1 MRVAQPSRDAQLLD
15 ETRLKHVSR
24 AIRDFVPRNATD
36 DGSQATQSLLDL
48 LNNVVFT
55 SSYPILGIAHR
66 VAAWNTL
73 CSLIDQTLQSD
84 VDIVKNVVW
93 DQSIW
98 TRAFE
103 TYLNHAHNAR
113 PKSSRQLLVTLT
125 HALQKQTGSGRA
137 NSIGIASQTLAASLV
152 DYEDAPRAKAA
163 IQLLTNL
170 LAKQVLHLGELPSA
184 FTLLRPGIRTGDNH
198 LNASDLLEVL
208 FRWLGKGDF
217 GSTIASGIAVV
228 LDRLDEQNA
237 DGIQPG
243 PGGGDARFWRT
254 PLESV
259 FIQGSVNIDDLRA
272 HILPML
278 FKRKKTE
285 FASFL
290 QYHGIEIG
298 KDASATLSG
307 PNPYAELLF
316 AALQTGKSLGLLVEN
331 DGKTVT
337 VVEDTVA
344 IPMSFISKLLFEIDR
359 SARLTGL
366 TLLLTST
373 SASRPLSGSA
383 LSLVK
388 KALGI
393 FFADVDAD
401 FRSEI
406 FGSFQRLVDRLRATI
421 AVLDR
426 NTSQLVS
433 SRSGSSTDS
442 PQAVIHQHHD
452 LLKWAL
458 RFLAQELRPTA
469 SYQRHISALRC
480 LSILTRSGLDNGVSA
495 DRWSKSAQGQIK
507 WPFRLCVI
515 GTDVRRLLLDMLL
528 DPFEDVRHSAFD
540 VLGLYCSVQGTAPP
554 QRSQTATD
562 RSTSTS
568 LDTTDAYMH
577 TLDRA
582 ETIMYQTGRADH
594 ADGVAYLYSLWY
606 QSYIADNDPE
616 HTWQHAEEKILLGR
630 LFAKLEKFIYTAQK
644 DLSEAVAR
652 YPLHGLLTSLRYV
665 LLQRQALA
673 PCHSQDAILDK
684 IFHHLQQIWD
694 VVKPI
699 LCDDAPEG
707 YLPEE
712 LESSSN
718 DTKETLSYC
727 WRALKEGSLLLG
739 VLITSQP
746 TTADQKNERLRGWSA
761 LCFTQ
766 LAELRHRGA
775 FSTVAQTWVACCSRA
790 QENVAEGQRQ
800 LDIWYSDVLRMLQTN
815 VTINTRRSAGL
826 PSLLCGLLGADRS
839 GQLIA
844 RAVADLE
851 TVARLKVDTALAEE
865 GNLAQVHAMNCFKDI
880 LKNSR
885 LAEQSEPYLAKALRL
900 SADALRSDAWAI
912 RNCGLMLFRAVIDRL
927 LGTSDAHLDDDATL
941 QKRISAEA
949 YPHLL
954 DVVLLLLQAPGD
966 GTTTRF
972 EGVFPALQLLQLTRI
987 PADRRSETCDAVETL
1002 TASPSWHV
1010 RDRAARTLA
1019 SLTTLSDLVLHL
1031 DDVLSVGGLQENR
1044 SHGLQLV
1051 AKYTVLRVAS
1061 AIVKPGA
1068 GEFDT
1073 SNTIYDCSCLATS
1086 IGRVYSAAKS
1096 PVTRAAS
1103 LDVVRA
1109 CSELLVSVNATT
1121 TQYHDHSALVM
1132 TLASGDSTDTNAV
1145 DTLRHILSGA
1155 LDSPAAAV
1163 LRQAWSR
1170 LVAHYL
1176 LVDSKANDK
1185 TLAHC
1190 YAMIVDLLRRDQGAA
1205 LHFLQALH
1213 PARVCNNIPVSDFVR
1228 KVCAYI
1234 VSSDSNM
1241 DLRCAAQKTIIDLA
1255 EATGASVEI
1264 GIISP
1269 SCCAGSSS
1277 SQHYANQMLRI
1288 ETLQMDGRCA
1298 KSSQVDNSLVQD
1310 VSNWADACVAAV
1322 NGHGLHTREASAE
1335 ALGQVKTLWQYMST
1349 ERKLATPFLQLCLA
1363 VHDLLNDDD
1372 EDIRLL
1378 ASEIATRMMA
1388 PGHTRNSASEPIVA
1402 GQKLLIFCIGRWHD
1416 NPDFIAHAF
1425 QRAFDFSNKDT
1436 APRSIAQQLEAAT
1449 QGDTALFAEE
1459 KQNLYIDE
1467 AKEVRVW
1474 SQVLQKLSLSAIDKS
1489 FIAKLAK
1496 WVEEG
1501 LHTLTLQFESN
1512 ADGALGWT
1520 TQPGIYVL
1528 GLQVVYAVELLFNLL
1543 ARGAKIP
1550 LQPSELRKKLYTFI
1564 TALEKADG
1572 NCLWRWEA
1580 ERILT
1585 ESLSLKISSV
1595 AVAAEKDYPED
1606 PDQFVRDTD

>member
-1 MRVAQPSRDAQLLD
+1 RQL
-15 ETRLKHVSR
+15 
-24 AIRDFVPRNATD
+24 F
-36 DGSQATQSLLDL
+36 DL
-48 LNNVVFT
+48 LNDVVFT
-55 SSYPILGIAHR
+55 SGYPVLGISHR

-84 VDIVKNVVW
+84 VDIVKNAVW
-93 DQSIW
+93 DQDIW
-98 TRAFE
+98 KRAFE
-103 TYLNHAHNAR
+103 HYLNHAHNAR
-113 PKSSRQLLVTLT
+113 PKSSRQLLITLT
-125 HALQKQTGSGRA
+125 NALQNQRGSSRA
-137 NSIGIASQTLAASLV
+137 NSIEIASRTLAASLI
-152 DYEDAPRAKAA
+152 DYEDASRAKAA
-163 IQLLTNL
+163 IQLLANL
-170 LAKQVLHLGELPSA
+170 LAKRIIHLGELPSA
-184 FTLLRPGIRTGDNH
+184 FTSLRPGIRTGENH

-217 GSTIASGIAVV
+217 GSTITSGIAVV

-237 DGIQPG
+237 DGTQPG
-243 PGGGDARFWRT
+243 PIGGDARIWRM

-259 FIQGSVNIDDLRA
+259 FIQGNVNIDDLRA
-272 HILPML
+272 HVLPML
-278 FKRKKTE
+278 FKRKKAE

-290 QYHGIEIG
+290 QCHGIEIG
-298 KDASATLSG
+298 KDTSAALSG
-307 PNPYAELLF
+307 PNPYAELLY

-337 VVEDTVA
+337 SVEDTIA
-344 IPMSFISKLLFEIDR
+344 IPMSSISKLLFEIDR

-366 TLLLTST
+366 TLLLTSP
-373 SASRPLSGSA
+373 SASRPLTESA
-383 LSLVK
+383 LNMVK

-393 FFADVDAD
+393 YFADVDAD

-406 FGSFQRLVDRLRATI
+406 FGSIQRLIDRIRAAT

-426 NTSQLVS
+426 DKSQMA
-433 SRSGSSTDS
+433 RSGSSTETS
-442 PQAVIHQHHD
+442 QAVIRRHHD
-452 LLKWAL
+452 HLKWLL

-480 LSILTRSGLDNGVSA
+480 LSILARSGLDDGVSV

-507 WPFRLCVI
+507 WPFRLCVV
-515 GTDVRRLLLDMLL
+515 GGDVRRLLLDMLL

-540 VLGLYCSVQGTAPP
+540 VLGLYCSVQVTAPP
-554 QRSQTATD
+554 QNSQTAPGCPI
-562 RSTSTS
+562 STS
-568 LDTTDAYMH
+568 LGITDLYMH

-606 QSYIADNDPE
+606 QSCIADNNSV
-616 HTWQHAEEKILLGR
+616 HTWQYAEENILLGR
-630 LFAKLEKFIYTAQK
+630 LFAKLKKFIDTAQNA
-644 DLSEAVAR
+644 LSEAVAR

-665 LLQRQALA
+665 LLQRQAHA
-673 PCHSQDAILDK
+673 FDHPQDAILDK
-684 IFHHLQQIWD
+684 IFYHLQQIWEL
-694 VVKPI
+694 VRPI

-739 VLITSQP
+739 ALITSQSA
-746 TTADQKNERLRGWSA
+746 TADQKNESLQKWSA

-790 QENVAEGQRQ
+790 QETVVKGQPQ

-826 PSLLCGLLGADRS
+826 PSLLCGILGADRS

-851 TVARLKVDTALAEE
+851 IIARVEVDASSAEE
-865 GNLAQVHAMNCFKDI
+865 GSLPQVHALNCFKDI
-880 LKNSR
+880 LKNSQ
-885 LAEQSEPYLAKALRL
+885 LAEQSEPFLAKALQL

-927 LGTSDAHLDDDATL
+927 LGTSDAHFDDDSTL
-941 QKRISAEA
+941 QKRISTEA

-954 DVVLLLLQAPGD
+954 DVVLSLLKAPGD

-972 EGVFPALQLLQLTRI
+972 EGVFPALQLLRLTRI
-987 PADRRSETCDAVETL
+987 PAERLSETCDAVAAL

-1010 RDRAARTLA
+1010 RDKAARTLA

-1031 DDVLSVGGLQENR
+1031 DEILSGGGLQENR

-1051 AKYTVLRVAS
+1051 AKYTVLRIAS

-1073 SNTIYDCSCLATS
+1073 STAFYDCSCLATS
-1086 IGRVYSAAKS
+1086 IGQVYSAAKS

-1109 CSELLVSVNATT
+1109 CSELLVSINAATR
-1121 TQYHDHSALVM
+1121 QNHDHSALI
-1132 TLASGDSTDTNAV
+1132 TSLIS
-1145 DTLRHILSGA
+1145 A
-1155 LDSPAAAV
+1155 LDDPAAAV

-1176 LVDSKANDK
+1176 MADSETNDK
-1185 TLAHC
+1185 APANC
-1190 YAMIVDLLRRDQGAA
+1190 YEMIVELLRRDQGAV
-1205 LHFLQALH
+1205 LHFLEALH
-1213 PARVCNNIPVSDFVR
+1213 PARVCNNPPMSDFAR
-1228 KVCAYI
+1228 KVCTYI
-1234 VSSDSNM
+1234 VSSDSNVH
-1241 DLRCAAQKTIIDLA
+1241 LRCAAQKTIIDLA
-1255 EATGASVEI
+1255 EASGDSVELHVTRKT
-1264 GIISP
+1264 SYLD
-1269 SCCAGSSS
+1269 SSS
-1277 SQHYANQMLRI
+1277 NQHYANQMLRI
-1288 ETLQMDGRCA
+1288 ETSQMDARCI
-1298 KSSQVDNSLVQD
+1298 KRTQLDDNLVQD

-1322 NGHGLHTREASAE
+1322 NGHGIHTREASAE
-1335 ALGQVKTLWQYMST
+1335 ALGQVATLWQYIS
-1349 ERKLATPFLQLCLA
+1349 EEPKLTTRYLQLCLA
-1363 VHDLLNDDD
+1363 IYDLLNDDD

-1378 ASEIATRMMA
+1378 ASEIVTRILA
-1388 PGHTRNSASEPIVA
+1388 AGPTHTPASEPIVA
-1402 GQKLLIFCIGRWHD
+1402 SQRLLTFCVGRW
-1416 NPDFIAHAF
+1416 PDSSDFVAHAF
-1425 QRAFDFSNKDT
+1425 QRAFDFSNT
-1436 APRSIAQQLEAAT
+1436 GTVPQPIAQQLEAST
-1449 QGDTALFAEE
+1449 QSDTALFAEE

-1489 FIAKLAK
+1489 LIAKLAQ
-1496 WVEEG
+1496 WAVAG
-1501 LHTLTLQFESN
+1501 LHTLTSHSESN

-1520 TQPGIYVL
+1520 TQPGTYVL
-1528 GLQVVYAVELLFNLL
+1528 GLKVIYAVEILFSFS

-1550 LQPSELRKKLYTFI
+1550 LQPSELRKKLYTLI

-1580 ERILT
+1580 ERVLT

-1595 AVAAEKDYPED
+1595 SGVIGKGLEEHI
-1606 PDQFVRDTD
+1606 